1 MKTLLLS
8 RNRIPLWAMIAALAW
23 CNLIATSA
31 WAQNKPIRLIVPY
44 AAGGP
49 IDVTA
54 LASAPSAA
62 LAEPATLAVRAE
74 NERITQLESASVAL
88 RSELAEL
95 RQQFAEF
102 RKQFE

>member
-1 MKTLLLS
+1 V
-8 RNRIPLWAMIAALAW
+8 A
-23 CNLIATSA
+23 
-31 WAQNKPIRLIVPY
+31 
-44 AAGGP
+44 
-49 IDVTA
+49 A

-62 LAEPATLAVRAE
+62 PAEPATLAVRAE
-74 NERITQLESASVAL
+74 NERISQLESDSVAL

>member
-1 MKTLLLS
+1 MPPSSPPGLSGTLLAIQTG
-8 RNRIPLWAMIAALAW
+8 RVRPLMVGGRKLV
-23 CNLIATSA
+23 SA
-31 WAQNKPIRLIVPY
+31 IGKTTVS
-44 AAGGP
+44 GP
-49 IDVTA
+49 IDVAA

-62 LAEPATLAVRAE
+62 PAEPATLAVRAE
-74 NERITQLESASVAL
+74 NERISQLESDSVAL